1 MSLEQE
7 AALDECV
14 AWANYEAKETPIN
27 RKWLNAEDEE
37 WAKND
42 FINEIESSLKE
53 PTRPTGE
60 SRICKWDFN
69 SGKIIG
75 YESRNEVLDK
85 AIPFY
90 PWHST
95 RRCCWLC
102 CKSYWWRSG
111 RMTLMAGLWLYWS
124 TMRQRRSLSHCGLV
138 ENYMISQNN
147 IYRILFGVFAICFIF
162 PNVFNIFS
170 SDSESRDLQHEIN
183 NKVEVIKWR
192 SLLISCLN
200 GLEFPLAL

>member
-1 MSLEQE
+1 MKKRLVALTVLTLTGCMSLEQE

-14 AWANYEAKETPIN
+14 AWANYEAKETPIK

-90 PWHST
+90 P
-95 RRCCWLC
+95 
-102 CKSYWWRSG
+102 
-111 RMTLMAGLWLYWS
+111 
-124 TMRQRRSLSHCGLV
+124 
-138 ENYMISQNN
+138 
-147 IYRILFGVFAICFIF
+147 
-162 PNVFNIFS
+162 
-170 SDSESRDLQHEIN
+170 
-183 NKVEVIKWR
+183 
-192 SLLISCLN
+192 
-200 GLEFPLAL
+200 